1 MPYIYIYIVLS
12 YTLVLGL
19 SPFRLMRWKTKEEGE
34 KKKLQCFLHHLQVRR
49 AKLSVNFGTFLPL
62 DATCCNYTTPSY
74 TSNCIKRQPIRLFMT
89 VNLWTSVSCRVE
101 SWIS

>member
-34 KKKLQCFLHHLQVRR
+34 KKKTPMFFAPSTGKESKALRKFRNV
-49 AKLSVNFGTFLPL
+49 SSFGCHVL
-62 DATCCNYTTPSY
+62 
-74 TSNCIKRQPIRLFMT
+74 
-89 VNLWTSVSCRVE
+89 
-101 SWIS
+101 